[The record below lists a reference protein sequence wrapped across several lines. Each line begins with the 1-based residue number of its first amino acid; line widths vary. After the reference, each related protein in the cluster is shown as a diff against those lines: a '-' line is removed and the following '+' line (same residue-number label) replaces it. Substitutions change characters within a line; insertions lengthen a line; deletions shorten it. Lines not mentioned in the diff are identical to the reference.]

1 MSQQRYLS
9 AQSRINDKGIF
20 VVGRTVGV
28 NAVTKAFEYIL
39 ATFSSGKN
47 YVVFEPEINTTIVL

>member
-20 VVGRTVGV
+20 VVAQTVGV

-39 ATFSSGKN
+39 ATFS
-47 YVVFEPEINTTIVL
+47 VVKIMLFLSLK